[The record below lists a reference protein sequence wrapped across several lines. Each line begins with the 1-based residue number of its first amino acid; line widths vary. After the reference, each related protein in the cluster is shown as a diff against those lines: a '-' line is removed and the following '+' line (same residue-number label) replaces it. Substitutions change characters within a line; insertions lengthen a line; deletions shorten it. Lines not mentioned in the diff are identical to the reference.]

1 MLPCR
6 TRTSVP
12 SSCASSRE
20 RYSER
25 PAPPN
30 GRAAGSPCAVNGF
43 SASPTCP
50 RALLRHDHPP
60 PPKAWCRARCA
71 AGAARRAAAAR
82 ARRVRRHDR
91 EGQTA
96 RALGRRVFRAAAD
109 EAPLALRRRPEA
121 CPLRAAALAHPR
133 LEIDRAVRFA
143 ALTAPAPL
151 ALRRRPE
158 GCLLRA
164 AALAHPRVEA
174 DRAVNLAAPA
184 APALL
189 ALRRR
194 PEACLLRTAA
204 LAHSVSETRP
214 TTPIGGR
221 VGRWF
226 PPGLF
231 AGLVPIIHRAVLL
244 CDTTPSHADVLHRRF
259 QLVHLHLSRATL
271 FPLEVRAPAPGG
283 VNDSNDSIRG
293 CS

>member
-1 MLPCR
+1 MGVCGRGGGGGREGGRRTKLDPARLIPGARQPTPPAFPRRDLVPLPALR
-6 TRTSVP
+6 RRLGLTSD
-12 SSCASSRE
+12 
-20 RYSER
+20 
-25 PAPPN
+25 
-30 GRAAGSPCAVNGF
+30 AGLPIDTYRAVNLA
-43 SASPTCP
+43 ASTAP
-50 RALLRHDHPP
+50 ALL
-60 PPKAWCRARCA
+60 
-71 AGAARRAAAAR
+71 
-82 ARRVRRHDR
+82 
-91 EGQTA
+91 
-96 RALGRRVFRAAAD
+96 ALG
-109 EAPLALRRRPEA
+109 RRPEA
-121 CPLRAAALAHPR
+121 CVLRA
-133 LEIDRAVRFA
+133 
-143 ALTAPAPL
+143 T
-151 ALRRRPE
+151 
-158 GCLLRA
+158 
-164 AALAHPRVEA
+164 ALAHPRVEA
-174 DRAVNLAAPA
+174 DRAVNLAALT

-204 LAHSVSETRP
+204 LTHFVSETRP

-283 VNDSNDSIRG
+283 VANDSNDSIRG